1 MRALCLVNPRA
12 RRLRRGRL
20 AAEQVQA
27 ILGRVGDVVITKDLA
42 HLEDVLERELG
53 TDVACIV
60 TVGGDG
66 ALHWTLNFASAIAR
80 ARGIELPPLL
90 PARSGTID
98 FVARKVGLE
107 GSPADILERLAARLR
122 SDELLEARVLPTA
135 RFAMEETSGRRRDVI
150 GFAAALGG
158 IGVRFYDQYYAH
170 PDPSPATIVS
180 VIARAV
186 AGFPFGTTHAR
197 EMFRPQ
203 RAKVRIDGEPVGG
216 STHSGLHAG
225 AIDLDLGGVLKVFP
239 MATEGRLHLHAG
251 ELEPRAIIASLPA
264 LARGGLIRG
273 ERFVER
279 AGRRFEVDVGEHEPL
294 RPVLDGERYP
304 DMRSVVVTPGPA
316 VRVAVV

>member
-107 GSPADILERLAARLR
+107 GSPADILERLA
-122 SDELLEARVLPTA
+122 
-135 RFAMEETSGRRRDVI
+135 
-150 GFAAALGG
+150 
-158 IGVRFYDQYYAH
+158 
-170 PDPSPATIVS
+170 
-180 VIARAV
+180 
-186 AGFPFGTTHAR
+186 
-197 EMFRPQ
+197 
-203 RAKVRIDGEPVGG
+203 
-216 STHSGLHAG
+216 
-225 AIDLDLGGVLKVFP
+225 
-239 MATEGRLHLHAG
+239 
-251 ELEPRAIIASLPA
+251 
-264 LARGGLIRG
+264 
-273 ERFVER
+273 
-279 AGRRFEVDVGEHEPL
+279 
-294 RPVLDGERYP
+294 
-304 DMRSVVVTPGPA
+304 
-316 VRVAVV
+316 